1 MVTFAQNPQGMGR
14 IALALAATVLFGAG
28 CTINRD
34 IMFKT
39 PRGYAFDTVQDTLER
54 QFKIQPDDVL
64 SFKMYAND
72 GFKMIDLI
80 NEDES
85 TLRAASRTPFTYT
98 VDPDGR
104 TKLPVIGEV
113 TIAGLTV
120 RQAELMMEKR
130 YATYY
135 KDPFVLLTVSNR
147 RVVVFPGG
155 GGDAKIIPL
164 ENNNTT
170 LLEVLASAGGI
181 ANRGDAHRV
190 KLFRRQSD
198 GARKVFQFDLSDIDN
213 LKYGDL
219 VMQADDVLY
228 VQPNAEIARGLLTEI
243 TPLITLL
250 TTTVLVIGLV
260 RTIGN

>member
-1 MVTFAQNPQGMGR
+1 MGK
-14 IALALAATVLFGAG
+14 IALALVAVAVLGTG

-39 PRGYAFDTVQDTLER
+39 PRDYAFDTVKDTLER
-54 QFKIQPDDVL
+54 QFSIQPDDIL

-80 NEDES
+80 NEDEAS
-85 TLRAASRTPFTYT
+85 LRAQSRTPFTYT
-98 VDPDGR
+98 VDPDGL
-104 TKLPVIGEV
+104 TKLPVIGKV
-113 TIAGLTV
+113 KIAGLTV
-120 RQAELMMEKR
+120 REAEMMMEKR
-130 YATYY
+130 YSTYY

-190 KLFRRQSD
+190 KLFRRESD
-198 GARKVFQFDLSDIDN
+198 GSRKVFQFDLSDIDN

-260 RTIGN
+260 RTIGK

>member
-1 MVTFAQNPQGMGR
+1 MTAV
-14 IALALAATVLFGAG
+14 ALLGAG

-39 PRGYAFDTVQDTLER
+39 PRDFAFDTVQDTLER
-54 QFKIQPDDVL
+54 EFKLQPDDIIA
-64 SFKMYAND
+64 FKMYAND

-80 NEDES
+80 NQDDL
-85 TLRAASRTPFTYT
+85 TLRSAQRDPFSYL
-98 VDPDGR
+98 VDPRGI

-113 TIAGLTV
+113 HVQGLTV
-120 RQAELMMEKR
+120 RQAEMLLEDKYSTFFKR
-130 YATYY
+130 
-135 KDPFVLLTVSNR
+135 PFVLLSVSNR

-155 GGDAKIIPL
+155 GGDAKIVPL

-170 LLEVLASAGGI
+170 LLEVLARAGGI
-181 ANRGDAHRV
+181 ASRGDAHRV
-190 KLFRRQSD
+190 KLFRKEAD
-198 GARKVFQFDLSDIDN
+198 GMRKIFQFDLSDIEN

>member
-1 MVTFAQNPQGMGR
+1 MVTFARNPHGMGR
-14 IALALAATVLFGAG
+14 IVLALAVVALLGAG
-28 CTINRD
+28 CTVNRD

-39 PRGYAFDTVQDTLER
+39 PRDYAFDTVQDTLER
-54 QFKIQPDDVL
+54 EFKIQADDII
-64 SFKMYAND
+64 SFRMYAND

-80 NEDES
+80 NMDDAS
-85 TLRAASRTPFTYT
+85 LRAATRNPFNY
-98 VDPDGR
+98 VMDPEGR
-104 TKLPVIGEV
+104 VKLPVVGEV
-113 TIAGLTV
+113 HLSGLTI
-120 RQAELMMEKR
+120 RQAELLLEEK
-130 YATYY
+130 YSKYY
-135 KDPFVLLTVSNR
+135 QKPFVLLTVGNR

-190 KLFRRQSD
+190 KLFRREPT